1 MNSDASL
8 AALQVPSYSLTY
20 LPTFLTYGCSPP
32 HLRLQ
37 GAMLYGGLALLDA
50 RNAYAH
56 TPLHVAVSH
65 GATRAV
71 RTRVLG
77 LGFGLWSGIG
87 LGEGLGLLRPLRV
100 AAVARRL
107 QSYVALHGA
116 CNAATLCRRAA

>member
-1 MNSDASL
+1 
-8 AALQVPSYSLTY
+8 
-20 LPTFLTYGCSPP
+20 
-32 HLRLQ
+32 
-37 GAMLYGGLALLDA
+37 MLYGGLALLNA

-87 LGEGLGLLRPLRV
+87 LGEGLGLLGPLRV
-100 AAVARRL
+100 AAVARSL

-116 CNAATLCRRAA
+116 CNPATLCRRAA